1 MSDHHRSTL
10 RRLDKTVLG
19 YSDAM
24 RTKTIPPHIR
34 LSIPV
39 SLEAHASFL
48 LLANSMQR
56 SLGSVMGS
64 FLDDSAPAALSMAQ
78 QVAAITGKGKN
89 VQAEI
94 LALADRIHGATD
106 AVIAKAQAGSVG
118 ERRGPACGVGPG
130 DKRTLTP
137 PSSNT
142 GGKVPSKPKK
152 PKFPVAKVQA
162 YADTNGVPPVP
173 KK

>member
-1 MSDHHRSTL
+1 MGYYAWRNASAPQAPPA
-10 RRLDKTVLG
+10 RLDKQVLG
-19 YSDAM
+19 YSGAM

-34 LSIPV
+34 LSVPV

-78 QVAAITGKGKN
+78 QVAAITGKGRN

-94 LALADRIHGATD
+94 LALADRIQGATD
-106 AVIAKAQAGSVG
+106 AVITKAREGS
-118 ERRGPACGVGPG
+118 GPASSERATRAAAAAPGP
-130 DKRTLTP
+130 LTP

-142 GGKVPSKPKK
+142 GGKVPQKRKPKG
-152 PKFPVAKVQA
+152 A
-162 YADTNGVPPVP
+162 N
-173 KK
+173 